1 MQVFEGNIVD
11 VVNKEIFSGKVFVEN
26 GVVENIEKC
35 QVESTDY
42 ILPGL
47 IDSHIHIESS
57 MVTPQ
62 FFGYEALRNGVIAAV
77 ADPHE
82 ITNVC
87 GEAGFNFMLKDA
99 AFSPMKIFFGVPSC
113 VPATGFET
121 SGAVID
127 SKTVKKLLKNKNVVC
142 LSEMMN
148 FVGVVGGDEEVL
160 AKISAAKEIGKPVDG
175 HAPGLSGGNLK
186 KYASAGISTDH
197 ECTTLEEAREKI
209 KCGMKIQLR
218 EGSAAKNMTALAPL
232 LKESPEN
239 LMLCSDDFHP
249 DDLVRGYMFERIKR
263 LLLSGYDFFDVLRA
277 ATLNPVKHY
286 NLSVG
291 LLQKGDPADFVVTS
305 DIKKFDILK
314 VVVDGKILV
323 DNKKVL
329 FKPSPI
335 KPINNFYCKKISVS
349 DIEVNASTPEV
360 RVIKVIDKEL
370 ITESFIGDAVLRN
383 GKLTSDVKNDVLKV
397 VCLNRY
403 NTNSKPAV
411 GFISG
416 FSLKFGAIGS
426 CIAHD
431 SHNIICVGTDD
442 SAIVNCINKIVL
454 NRGGICVATGQNVF
468 DMKLEIG
475 GIMSGKSCGEAAK
488 KYSSLS
494 RLILTLG
501 CKLTAPFMTLSFMS
515 LPVIPRLKITDK
527 GLFDVEKF
535 QHLDSAAIM
544 TA

>member
-57 MVTPQ
+57 MVTLQ

-99 AFSPMKIFFGVPSC
+99 ALSPMKIFFGVPSC

-186 KYASAGISTDH
+186 KYRHS
-197 ECTTLEEAREKI
+197 
-209 KCGMKIQLR
+209 
-218 EGSAAKNMTALAPL
+218 
-232 LKESPEN
+232 
-239 LMLCSDDFHP
+239 
-249 DDLVRGYMFERIKR
+249 
-263 LLLSGYDFFDVLRA
+263 
-277 ATLNPVKHY
+277 
-286 NLSVG
+286 
-291 LLQKGDPADFVVTS
+291 
-305 DIKKFDILK
+305 
-314 VVVDGKILV
+314 
-323 DNKKVL
+323 L
-329 FKPSPI
+329 F
-335 KPINNFYCKKISVS
+335 
-349 DIEVNASTPEV
+349 
-360 RVIKVIDKEL
+360 
-370 ITESFIGDAVLRN
+370 
-383 GKLTSDVKNDVLKV
+383 
-397 VCLNRY
+397 
-403 NTNSKPAV
+403 
-411 GFISG
+411 
-416 FSLKFGAIGS
+416 
-426 CIAHD
+426 
-431 SHNIICVGTDD
+431 
-442 SAIVNCINKIVL
+442 
-454 NRGGICVATGQNVF
+454 
-468 DMKLEIG
+468 
-475 GIMSGKSCGEAAK
+475 
-488 KYSSLS
+488 
-494 RLILTLG
+494 
-501 CKLTAPFMTLSFMS
+501 
-515 LPVIPRLKITDK
+515 
-527 GLFDVEKF
+527 
-535 QHLDSAAIM
+535 
-544 TA
+544 